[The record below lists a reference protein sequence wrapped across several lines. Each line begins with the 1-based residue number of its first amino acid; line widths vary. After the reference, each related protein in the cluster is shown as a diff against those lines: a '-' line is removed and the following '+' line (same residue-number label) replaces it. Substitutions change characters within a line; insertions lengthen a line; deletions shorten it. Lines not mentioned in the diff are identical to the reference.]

1 MIRPA
6 ALRNDARIALV
17 AAAGP
22 LRGEAVDR
30 AAERVRAWGWEP
42 LVGEHA
48 RLRTGYLAGSDEQRA
63 ADLQAAV
70 NDPQN
75 HAIWFLRGGY
85 GTMRILDRIDWSP
98 LVARPRPVIGFS
110 DNTAIHLALQRHGLI
125 SFHGPH
131 PAADDLT
138 SFAEA
143 GVRQALINPK
153 PAGPVPFPPGAAARA
168 HTLVGGRAE
177 GPLIGGNLS
186 LIAATLGTPFAI
198 RARGAIL
205 FLEEIGEPAYRIDRL
220 LSQLSLAG
228 VLRDVA
234 GVAVGAISDCPDL
247 PADSIQGTADLLL
260 DRLAECGVPVAFG
273 FPFGHVPDN
282 WTLPVGVR
290 ARLDADA
297 GSLEVLEGGVER
309 KF

>member
-6 ALRNDARIALV
+6 ALTRDARIALV

-22 LRGEAVDR
+22 LRAEAVDR
-30 AAERVRAWGWEP
+30 AAERVRRWGWEP

-48 RLRTGYLAGSDEQRA
+48 RQRTGYLAGSDEQRA

-70 NDPQN
+70 NDPHN

-85 GTMRILDRIDWSP
+85 GTMRILDRIDWTP

-131 PAADDLT
+131 PAAEDLT
-138 SFAEA
+138 AFAEA
-143 GVRQALINPK
+143 GVHQALTDPD
-153 PAGPVPFPPGAAARA
+153 PAGAIPFPAGVDQRA
-168 HTLVGGRAE
+168 HTLVAGVAE
-177 GPLIGGNLS
+177 GPLVGGNLS
-186 LIAATLGTPFAI
+186 LIAATIGTPYAI
-198 RARGAIL
+198 RPRGAIL
-205 FLEEIGEPAYRIDRL
+205 FLEEVGEPAYRIDRL
-220 LSQLSLAG
+220 FSQLALAG

-247 PADSIQGTADLLL
+247 PGDSIRETANLLL
-260 DRLAECGVPVAFG
+260 DRLAEYGVPTAFG

-290 ARLDADA
+290 SRLDA
-297 GSLEVLEGGVER
+297 GSGVLELLAGAVER
-309 KF
+309 RF